1 MIRRILPVVAGLLW
15 AGSALAADVSLLNVS
30 YDPTRELYAE
40 FNKAFAAAYQ
50 KETGKSVEI
59 KQSHGGSGSQARAVI
74 DGLQADVVTLA
85 LAYDIDAIAG
95 KGLIPAD
102 WQKRLPLN
110 ASPYTSTIVFLVRK
124 GNPKGIKDWD
134 DLIKPGVSV
143 ITPNPKTSGGAR
155 WNYLAAWGYALKK
168 FGSADKAKTIRRRPL
183 QERAGARYRR
193 ARLDRDLRRARRRRR
208 AAGLGERGVP
218 GPARIRQGQVRDR
231 VAAAVDPG
239 RAAGRPSS
247 TRSPTR
253 RAPGP
258 RPRPI

>member
-1 MIRRILPVVAGLLW
+1 MVRRILPLVAGLLW
-15 AGSALAADVSLLNVS
+15 AGSAFAADVTLLNVS
-30 YDPTRELYAE
+30 YDPTRELYAD

-85 LAYDIDAIAG
+85 LAYDIDAIAA
-95 KGLIPAD
+95 KGLIAAD
-102 WQKRLPLN
+102 WQKRLPQN

-168 FGSADKAKTIRRRPL
+168 SGSADKAKQFVGDIY

-193 ARLDRDLRRARRRRR
+193 ARLDRHLRRARRRRR
-208 AAGLGERGVP
+208 AAGLGERGVSR
-218 GPARIRQGQVRDR
+218 PARIRQGQVRDR

-239 RAAGRPSS
+239 RAAVS
-247 TRSPTR
+247 R
-253 RAPGP
+253 R
-258 RPRPI
+258 R